1 MPSIGHQYG
10 FVMEFSALYQPTH
23 HWSTSSLNPTQTE
36 SIDIFPIKTTPNPH
50 ISPHFKVPHAL
61 TPSPQVQLTITGHAQ
76 GQAFLQAAV
85 LAAVAVGAVDQAVPL
100 PRAGVAGIVLLAPP
114 EKALQRMAMGLGRR
128 PVGRQHPPGP
138 HCAHLAAFTGDNAV
152 VDPRGLVPADLAG
165 DHLDLG
171 CGKGEKCSVRE
182 PRGAPIPGC
191 GRGN

>member
-10 FVMEFSALYQPTH
+10 FVMEFSALYQPMH

-85 LAAVAVGAVDQAVPL
+85 LAAVAAGAVDGAVL
-100 PRAGVAGIVLLAPP
+100 LAAAGVAQAALLAAPEKPLPAGGANWGHPP
-114 EKALQRMAMGLGRR
+114 ETPPTPITNSPPPPPQLFPPALTLQPSQVMT
-128 PVGRQHPPGP
+128 P
-138 HCAHLAAFTGDNAV
+138 
-152 VDPRGLVPADLAG
+152 
-165 DHLDLG
+165 
-171 CGKGEKCSVRE
+171 
-182 PRGAPIPGC
+182 
-191 GRGN
+191 